1 MVKKKLVVETTGGG
15 KNSGGKN
22 SGGKNSGGNN

>member
-1 MVKKKLVVETTGGG
+1 MVEKKLVVETASGG